1 MRAATPA
8 QQCRFFEDMPSG
20 AIAIHWP
27 PYVVVA
33 SGVDQ
38 QPSGTKQAIR
48 EIVERTYER

>member
-1 MRAATPA
+1 MPA
-8 QQCRFFEDMPSG
+8 S

-33 SGVDQ
+33 SGVDK
-38 QPSGTKQAIR
+38 QPPGTKQVIR